1 LVGPLCIELF
11 DEVVKAGLLLQ
22 EIGAGRLGGLQLECE
37 MHSFVGPFCCGLP
50 GLMRSM
56 SMPSLS
62 HQTAN
67 RDRLNKPL
75 GLAKGTPLSV
85 LIALGRPNSLKTL
98 SNTVK
103 A

>member
-1 LVGPLCIELF
+1 M
-11 DEVVKAGLLLQ
+11 
-22 EIGAGRLGGLQLECE
+22 R
-37 MHSFVGPFCCGLP
+37 SWRPFCCGLP

-56 SMPSLS
+56 AMPSLS
-62 HQTAN
+62 HQT
-67 RDRLNKPL
+67 DSLERLKSAL